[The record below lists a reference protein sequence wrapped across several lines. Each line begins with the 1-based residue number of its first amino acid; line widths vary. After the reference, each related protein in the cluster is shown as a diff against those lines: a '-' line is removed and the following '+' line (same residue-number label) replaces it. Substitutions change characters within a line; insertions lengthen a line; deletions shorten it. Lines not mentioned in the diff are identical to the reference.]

1 MPSSYLSAMHLR
13 VCLRLPTAPVT
24 LLRWR
29 ANYYA
34 PPHSQDGRYDIPK
47 ATPPTYLRWTG
58 TTTSPVRPRT
68 TPLARGGGQ
77 FGQYLIRLA

>member
-13 VCLRLPTAPVT
+13 VFLRLPTAPVT

-34 PPHSQDGRYDIPK
+34 PPRSQDGRYNV
-47 ATPPTYLRWTG
+47 AAFCGCTAVWAMA
-58 TTTSPVRPRT
+58 VVA
-68 TPLARGGGQ
+68 ARINDGWH
-77 FGQYLIRLA
+77 